1 MLRILVKIL
10 KFSILKLSNKPI
22 FMSNIVKK
30 YLRVL
35 EVISSLNCE
44 SNLKSGV
51 GRKQKMSDLEV
62 VALSLTAEFMSIDS
76 ENSLFKEI
84 SNQQIL
90 NLIERSQFNKRRRK
104 LFFLLEEVR
113 LKLASYFL
121 EFEDYFIVDSMPLEI
136 CKFSRHNRIKICKEE
151 FETAPSKGFCASQN
165 NWFFGYKLHGVC
177 SINGIF
183 HSLDITKAEVHDVQF
198 LKNIKQQMSDC
209 VLLGDRGYLSESIQ
223 LDLFQTANIKLET
236 PKRANQK
243 QYKPQPYIFRK
254 SRKRIETLFSQLCDQ
269 FRIRN
274 NYAKTFQGFKTR
286 ILAKITALTLVQYI
300 NKFIFDRPINNIKNQ
315 TI

>member
-1 MLRILVKIL
+1 
-10 KFSILKLSNKPI
+10 
-22 FMSNIVKK
+22 MSNIVKN
-30 YLRVL
+30 YFRVL

-44 SNLKSGV
+44 LEFKSGI

-84 SNQQIL
+84 STEQIP
-90 NLIERSQFNKRRRK
+90 NLIERSQYNKRRRK
-104 LFFLLEEVR
+104 LFLFSEKIR
-113 LKLASYFL
+113 TKLASKFL
-121 EFEDYFIVDSMPLEI
+121 EFEDYYIVDSMPLEV

-165 NWFFGYKLHGVC
+165 NWFYGYKLHGVC
-177 SINGIF
+177 SVNGIF
-183 HSLDITKAEVHDVQF
+183 HSLDITKAEVHDVHF
-198 LKNIKQQMSDC
+198 LKNIKNQMSDC
-209 VLLGDRGYLSESIQ
+209 VLLGDRGYLSETVQ
-223 LDLFQTANIKLET
+223 LDLFQTVNIKLET
-236 PKRANQK
+236 PKRTNQK
-243 QYKPQPYIFRK
+243 NYKPQPYIFRK

-274 NYAKTFQGFKTR
+274 NYAKTFEGFKTR

>member
-1 MLRILVKIL
+1 
-10 KFSILKLSNKPI
+10 
-22 FMSNIVKK
+22 MSNIVKN

-44 SNLKSGV
+44 LEFKSVV
-51 GRKQKMSDLEV
+51 GRKHKMSDLEV

-76 ENSLFKEI
+76 ENALFKLVTTNEI
-84 SNQQIL
+84 SN
-90 NLIERSQFNKRRRK
+90 LIDRSQFNKRRRK
-104 LFFLLEEVR
+104 LFLFSEVIR
-113 LKLASYFL
+113 TNLASFFL
-121 EFEDYFIVDSMPLEI
+121 NFEDYFIVDSMPLEI
-136 CKFSRHNRIKICKEE
+136 CKFSRHNRVKICKDE

-165 NWFFGYKLHGVC
+165 NWFYGYKLHGVC
-177 SINGIF
+177 SVSGVF
-183 HSLDITKAEVHDVQF
+183 HSLDITKAEVHDIHF

-209 VLLGDRGYLSESIQ
+209 VVLGDRGYLSQSIQ
-223 LDLFQTANIKLET
+223 LDLFQTVNIKLET

-243 QYKPQPYIFRK
+243 DYKPQPYIFRK

-269 FRIRN
+269 FKIRN
-274 NYAKTFQGFKTR
+274 NYAKTFEGFKTR

-300 NKFIFDRPINNIKNQ
+300 NKFVFDRPINNIKNQ

>member
-1 MLRILVKIL
+1 
-10 KFSILKLSNKPI
+10 
-22 FMSNIVKK
+22 MSNIVKK

-44 SNLKSGV
+44 SNYKSGV
-51 GRKQKMSDLEV
+51 GRKEKMSDLEV

-84 SNQQIL
+84 NNQQIP

-104 LFFLLEEVR
+104 LFFFLEEVR
-113 LKLASYFL
+113 IKLASYFL

-136 CKFSRHNRIKICKEE
+136 CKFSRHNRIKICKKD

-165 NWFFGYKLHGVC
+165 NWFYGYKLHGVC
-177 SINGIF
+177 SITGVF
-183 HSLDITKAEVHDVQF
+183 HSLDITKAEVHDIHF
-198 LKNIKQQMSDC
+198 LKNIKQQMTDC

-223 LDLFQTANIKLET
+223 LDLFQTVNIKLET
-236 PKRANQK
+236 PKRINQK
-243 QYKPQPYIFRK
+243 DYKPQPYIFRK

-274 NYAKTFQGFKTR
+274 NYAKTFEGFKTR

-300 NKFIFDRPINNIKNQ
+300 NKFIFDRPINKIKNQ
-315 TI
+315 II

>member
-1 MLRILVKIL
+1 M
-10 KFSILKLSNKPI
+10 SPNKTI
-22 FMSNIVKK
+22 SMSNIVKN

-44 SNLKSGV
+44 LDFKSGI

-62 VALSLTAEFMSIDS
+62 IALSLTAEFMSIDS
-76 ENSLFKEI
+76 ENSLFKQLLPGEI
-84 SNQQIL
+84 P
-90 NLIERSQFNKRRRK
+90 NLIERSQFNKRRKK
-104 LFFLLEEVR
+104 LFLFSEEIR
-113 LKLASYFL
+113 TKLARKFL
-121 EFEDYFIVDSMPLEI
+121 EFEDYFVVDSMPLEI
-136 CKFSRHNRIKICKEE
+136 CKFSRRNRIKICKDD

-177 SINGIF
+177 SVSGVF
-183 HSLDITKAEVHDVQF
+183 HSLDITKAEVHDVHF

-223 LDLFQTANIKLET
+223 LDLFQTVKVKLET

-243 QYKPQPYIFRK
+243 DYKPQPYIFRK

-269 FRIRN
+269 FMIRR
-274 NYAKTFQGFKTR
+274 NYAKSFEGFKTR
-286 ILAKITALTLVQYI
+286 ILAKITSLTLVQYI
-300 NKFIFDRPINNIKNQ
+300 NKFIFDRPINNIKIQ
-315 TI
+315 II

>member
-1 MLRILVKIL
+1 M
-10 KFSILKLSNKPI
+10 SPNKTI
-22 FMSNIVKK
+22 SMSNIVKN

-44 SNLKSGV
+44 LIYKSGV

-76 ENSLFKEI
+76 ENSLFKQINQAEI
-84 SNQQIL
+84 P

-104 LFFLLEEVR
+104 LFLFSEEIR
-113 LKLASYFL
+113 TKLAKEFL

-136 CKFSRHNRIKICKEE
+136 CKFSRHSRIKICKEE
-151 FETAPSKGFCASQN
+151 FESAPSKGFCASQN

-177 SINGIF
+177 SVTGVF
-183 HSLDITKAEVHDVQF
+183 HSLDITKAEVHDVHF

-223 LDLFQTANIKLET
+223 LDLFQSVNIRLET
-236 PKRANQK
+236 PKRMNQLN
-243 QYKPQPYIFRK
+243 YKSQPYIFRK

-269 FRIRN
+269 FLIRR
-274 NYAKTFQGFKTR
+274 NYAKTFEGFKTR

-300 NKFIFDRPINNIKNQ
+300 NKFIFDRPINKIKNQ
-315 TI
+315 LI

>member
-1 MLRILVKIL
+1 M
-10 KFSILKLSNKPI
+10 SSNKTI
-22 FMSNIVKK
+22 SMSNIVKN

-44 SNLKSGV
+44 LIYKSGV

-76 ENSLFKEI
+76 ENSLFKQLNQAEI
-84 SNQQIL
+84 P

-104 LFFLLEEVR
+104 LFLFSEEIR
-113 LKLASYFL
+113 TKLAKEFL

-136 CKFSRHNRIKICKEE
+136 CKFSRHSRIKICKEE
-151 FETAPSKGFCASQN
+151 FESAPSKGFCASQN
-165 NWFFGYKLHGVC
+165 NWYFGYKLHGVC
-177 SINGIF
+177 SVSGIF
-183 HSLDITKAEVHDVQF
+183 HSLDITKAEVHDVHF

-223 LDLFQTANIKLET
+223 LDLFQTVKVRLET
-236 PKRANQK
+236 PKRSNQK
-243 QYKPQPYIFRK
+243 DYKQQPYIFRK

-269 FRIRN
+269 FMIRR
-274 NYAKTFQGFKTR
+274 NYAKSFEGFKTR
-286 ILAKITALTLVQYI
+286 IVAKITSLTLVQYI
-300 NKFIFDRPINNIKNQ
+300 NKFIFDRPINNIKIQ
-315 TI
+315 II

>member
-1 MLRILVKIL
+1 
-10 KFSILKLSNKPI
+10 
-22 FMSNIVKK
+22 MSNIVKN

-44 SNLKSGV
+44 LEYKSGV
-51 GRKQKMSDLEV
+51 GRSFKMSDLEV

-76 ENSLFKEI
+76 ENSLFKLVNVI
-84 SNQQIL
+84 QIP

-104 LFFLLEEVR
+104 LFLFTEEVR
-113 LKLASYFL
+113 TKLASRFL
-121 EFEDYFIVDSMPLEI
+121 EFEGYFIVDSMPLEI
-136 CKFSRHNRIKICKEE
+136 CKFARHRRIKICKKE
-151 FETAPSKGFCASQN
+151 FKTAPTKGFCASQN
-165 NWFFGYKLHGVC
+165 NWFYGYKLHGVC
-177 SINGIF
+177 SVSGVF
-183 HSLDITKAEVHDVQF
+183 HSLDITKAEVHDVHF

-209 VLLGDRGYLSESIQ
+209 VLLGDRGYLSKTIQ
-223 LDLFQTANIKLET
+223 LDLFQTVNIKLET
-236 PKRANQK
+236 PKRVNQK
-243 QYKPQPYIFRK
+243 NYKPQPYIFRK

-274 NYAKTFQGFKTR
+274 NYAKTFEGFKTR
-286 ILAKITALTLVQYI
+286 ILAKITALTLIQYI

>member
-1 MLRILVKIL
+1 
-10 KFSILKLSNKPI
+10 
-22 FMSNIVKK
+22 MSNIVKN

-44 SNLKSGV
+44 LIYKSGV
-51 GRKQKMSDLEV
+51 GRKQKMSDLEA

-76 ENSLFKEI
+76 ENSLFKQINQAEI
-84 SNQQIL
+84 P

-104 LFFLLEEVR
+104 LFLFSEEIR
-113 LKLASYFL
+113 TKLAKEFL

-136 CKFSRHNRIKICKEE
+136 CKFSRHSRIKICKEE
-151 FETAPSKGFCASQN
+151 FESAPSKGFCASQN

-177 SINGIF
+177 SVTGVF
-183 HSLDITKAEVHDVQF
+183 HSLDITKAEVHDVHF

-223 LDLFQTANIKLET
+223 LDLFQSVNIRLET
-236 PKRANQK
+236 PKRMNQLN
-243 QYKPQPYIFRK
+243 YKSQPYIFRK

-269 FRIRN
+269 FLIRR
-274 NYAKTFQGFKTR
+274 NYAKTFEGFKTR

-300 NKFIFDRPINNIKNQ
+300 NKFIFDRPINKIKNQ
-315 TI
+315 LI

>member
-1 MLRILVKIL
+1 M
-10 KFSILKLSNKPI
+10 SPNKTI
-22 FMSNIVKK
+22 SMSNIVKN

-44 SNLKSGV
+44 LIYKSGV

-76 ENSLFKEI
+76 ENSLFKQLNQAEI
-84 SNQQIL
+84 P

-104 LFFLLEEVR
+104 LFLFAEEIR
-113 LKLASYFL
+113 TKLAKEFL
-121 EFEDYFIVDSMPLEI
+121 EFEDYFIFDSMTLEI
-136 CKFSRHNRIKICKEE
+136 CKFSRHSRVKICKEE
-151 FETAPSKGFCASQN
+151 FESAPSKGFCASQN

-177 SINGIF
+177 SVSGIF
-183 HSLDITKAEVHDVQF
+183 HSLDITKAEVHDVHF

-223 LDLFQTANIKLET
+223 LDLFQTVKVRLET
-236 PKRANQK
+236 PKRSNQK
-243 QYKPQPYIFRK
+243 DYKQQPYIFRK

-269 FRIRN
+269 FMIRR
-274 NYAKTFQGFKTR
+274 NYAKSFEGFKTR
-286 ILAKITALTLVQYI
+286 ILAKITSLTLVQYI
-300 NKFIFDRPINNIKNQ
+300 NKFIFDRPINNIKIQ
-315 TI
+315 II

>member
-1 MLRILVKIL
+1 M
-10 KFSILKLSNKPI
+10 SSNKTI
-22 FMSNIVKK
+22 SMSNIVKN

-44 SNLKSGV
+44 LIYKSGV

-76 ENSLFKEI
+76 ENSLFKQLNQAEI
-84 SNQQIL
+84 P

-104 LFFLLEEVR
+104 LFLFSEEIR
-113 LKLASYFL
+113 TKLAKEFL

-136 CKFSRHNRIKICKEE
+136 CKFSRHSRIKICKEE
-151 FETAPSKGFCASQN
+151 FESAPSKGFCTSQN
-165 NWFFGYKLHGVC
+165 NWYFGYKLHGVC
-177 SINGIF
+177 SVSGIF
-183 HSLDITKAEVHDVQF
+183 HSLDITKAEVHDVHF

-223 LDLFQTANIKLET
+223 LDLFQTVKVRLET
-236 PKRANQK
+236 PKRSNQK
-243 QYKPQPYIFRK
+243 DYKPQPYIFRK

-269 FRIRN
+269 FMIRR
-274 NYAKTFQGFKTR
+274 NYAKSFEGFKTR
-286 ILAKITALTLVQYI
+286 ILAKITSLTLVQYI
-300 NKFIFDRPINNIKNQ
+300 NKFIFDRPINNIKIQ
-315 TI
+315 II

>member
-1 MLRILVKIL
+1 M
-10 KFSILKLSNKPI
+10 SPNKTI
-22 FMSNIVKK
+22 SMSNIVKN

-44 SNLKSGV
+44 LIYKSGV

-76 ENSLFKEI
+76 ENSLFKQLNQAEI
-84 SNQQIL
+84 P

-104 LFFLLEEVR
+104 LFLFSEEIR
-113 LKLASYFL
+113 TKLAKEFL

-136 CKFSRHNRIKICKEE
+136 CQFSGHSIIKICKDE
-151 FETAPSKGFCASQN
+151 FESAPSKGFCASQN
-165 NWFFGYKLHGVC
+165 NWYFGYKLHGVC
-177 SINGIF
+177 SVSGIF
-183 HSLDITKAEVHDVQF
+183 HSLDITKAEVHDVHF

-223 LDLFQTANIKLET
+223 LDLFQTVKVRLET
-236 PKRANQK
+236 PKRSNQK
-243 QYKPQPYIFRK
+243 DYKQQPYIFRK

-269 FRIRN
+269 FMIRR
-274 NYAKTFQGFKTR
+274 NYAKSFEGFKTR
-286 ILAKITALTLVQYI
+286 ILAKITSLTLVQYI
-300 NKFIFDRPINNIKNQ
+300 NKFIFDRPINNIKIQ
-315 TI
+315 II

>member
-1 MLRILVKIL
+1 
-10 KFSILKLSNKPI
+10 
-22 FMSNIVKK
+22 MSNIVKN
-30 YLRVL
+30 YLSVL

-44 SNLKSGV
+44 LMYKSGV

-76 ENSLFKEI
+76 ENSLFKQLNQVEI
-84 SNQQIL
+84 P

-104 LFFLLEEVR
+104 LFLFSEEIR
-113 LKLASYFL
+113 TKLAKEFL

-136 CKFSRHNRIKICKEE
+136 CKFSRHSRIKICKEE
-151 FETAPSKGFCASQN
+151 FESAPSKGFCASQN

-177 SINGIF
+177 SISGIF
-183 HSLDITKAEVHDVQF
+183 HSLDITKAEVHDVHF

-209 VLLGDRGYLSESIQ
+209 VILGDRGYLSESIQ
-223 LDLFQTANIKLET
+223 LDLFQTVKVRLET
-236 PKRANQK
+236 PKRSNQK
-243 QYKPQPYIFRK
+243 VYKPQPYIFRK

-269 FRIRN
+269 FMIRR
-274 NYAKTFQGFKTR
+274 NYAKSFEGFKTR

-300 NKFIFDRPINNIKNQ
+300 NKFIFDRPINNIKIQ
-315 TI
+315 II

>member
-1 MLRILVKIL
+1 
-10 KFSILKLSNKPI
+10 
-22 FMSNIVKK
+22 MSNIVKN

-44 SNLKSGV
+44 LIYKSGV

-76 ENSLFKEI
+76 ENSLFKQLNQAEI
-84 SNQQIL
+84 P

-104 LFFLLEEVR
+104 LFLFSEEIR
-113 LKLASYFL
+113 TKLAKEFL

-136 CKFSRHNRIKICKEE
+136 CKFSRHSRIKICKEE
-151 FETAPSKGFCASQN
+151 FESAPSKGFCASQN
-165 NWFFGYKLHGVC
+165 NWYFGYKLHGVC
-177 SINGIF
+177 SVSGIF
-183 HSLDITKAEVHDVQF
+183 HSLDITKAEVHDVHF

-223 LDLFQTANIKLET
+223 LDLFQTVKVRLET
-236 PKRANQK
+236 PKRSNQK
-243 QYKPQPYIFRK
+243 DYKQQPYIFRK

-269 FRIRN
+269 FMIRR
-274 NYAKTFQGFKTR
+274 NYAKSFEGFKTR
-286 ILAKITALTLVQYI
+286 IVAKITSLTLVQYI
-300 NKFIFDRPINNIKNQ
+300 NKFIFDRTINNIKIQ
-315 TI
+315 II

>member
-1 MLRILVKIL
+1 M
-10 KFSILKLSNKPI
+10 SPNKPI

-44 SNLKSGV
+44 SNYKSGV
-51 GRKQKMSDLEV
+51 GRKEKMSDLEV

-84 SNQQIL
+84 NNQQIP

-104 LFFLLEEVR
+104 LFFFLEEVR
-113 LKLASYFL
+113 IKLASYFL

-136 CKFSRHNRIKICKEE
+136 CKFSRHNRIKICKKD

-165 NWFFGYKLHGVC
+165 NWFYGYKLHGVC
-177 SINGIF
+177 SITGVF
-183 HSLDITKAEVHDVQF
+183 HSLDITKAEVHDIHF
-198 LKNIKQQMSDC
+198 LKNIKQQMTDC

-223 LDLFQTANIKLET
+223 LDLFQTVNIKLET
-236 PKRANQK
+236 PKRINQK
-243 QYKPQPYIFRK
+243 DYKPQPYIFRK

-274 NYAKTFQGFKTR
+274 NYAKTFEGFKTR

-300 NKFIFDRPINNIKNQ
+300 NKFIFDRPINKIKNQ
-315 TI
+315 II